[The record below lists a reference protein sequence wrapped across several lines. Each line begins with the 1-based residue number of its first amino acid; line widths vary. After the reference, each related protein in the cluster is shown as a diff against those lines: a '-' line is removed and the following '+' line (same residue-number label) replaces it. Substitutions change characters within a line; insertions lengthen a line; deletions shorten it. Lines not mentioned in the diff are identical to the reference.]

1 MYFDKWSFKNQY
13 NDWFHLGFV
22 MTKINTDC
30 DHKMTKMKPCI
41 RGHTADK
48 ITIILFLFVF

>member
-22 MTKINTDC
+22 MTKMNTDC